1 MSFSDLLLDWC
12 ISEPFYSDCLAQLR
26 RSPVQSSK
34 TGLDFALKMDQQG
47 AVILEHPT
55 ELLEPEQAALL
66 LKHELLHLLFGHP
79 QQAAAFSEP
88 AIYELAA
95 DLVVNQYLPGLS
107 SPFSLENLA
116 NLGLVLP
123 AGLAS
128 GDYYELLLAQKG
140 TLLPLLN
147 QGQKQ
152 LWTHRFWPQFQQQA
166 KPALAALSQNHG
178 HFPADLLRQIEIEN
192 QAPTLPWPRLLQHF
206 LKRTLRSKLKNTSRR
221 ISKRYGTIPGT
232 KRVPQGR
239 ILAAIDTSASVNE
252 QALNDFWNE
261 IEKLAQHGFDL
272 KIAECDTRIQR
283 LYPWRGERPKSVR
296 GGGGTNFDPV
306 LQLTHAPFRPDLL
319 LYFSDGDG
327 PTPLVKPHI
336 PMLWVLCGPKANADL
351 PGEKIYLRG
360 GKNCNSM

>member
-26 RSPVQSSK
+26 RSVVESSK

-47 AVILEHPT
+47 ALTLAHPA
-55 ELLEPEQAALL
+55 ELPAPEQGAFL

-88 AIYELAA
+88 VIYELAT

-107 SPFSLENLA
+107 SPFCLEK
-116 NLGLVLP
+116 LGDWGIELP
-123 AGLAS
+123 TGLSS
-128 GDYYELLLAQKG
+128 GEYYDLLLPQKELLQ
-140 TLLPLLN
+140 PLLN
-147 QGQKQ
+147 EGQAQ
-152 LWTHRFWPQFQQQA
+152 LWTHRFWPQFKHQP
-166 KPALAALSQNHG
+166 KPALAVLSQNHG

-206 LKRTLRSKLKNTSRR
+206 LKRALRSKLQNTSRR
-221 ISKRYGTIPGT
+221 VSKRYGSIPGT
-232 KRVPQGR
+232 KRLPQGR

-252 QALNDFWNE
+252 QHLSGFWNE
-261 IEKLAQHGFDL
+261 IETLAKHGFDL
-272 KIAECDTRIQR
+272 KIVECDTRIQR
-283 LYPWRGERPKSVR
+283 FYPWRGERPKSVR

-306 LQLTHAPFRPDLL
+306 LQLTQAPFRPDLL

-327 PTPLVKPHI
+327 PTPLVKPSV
-336 PMLWVLCGPKANADL
+336 PLLWILCGQKANADL
-351 PGEKIYLRG
+351 PGEKIYLR
-360 GKNCNSM
+360 